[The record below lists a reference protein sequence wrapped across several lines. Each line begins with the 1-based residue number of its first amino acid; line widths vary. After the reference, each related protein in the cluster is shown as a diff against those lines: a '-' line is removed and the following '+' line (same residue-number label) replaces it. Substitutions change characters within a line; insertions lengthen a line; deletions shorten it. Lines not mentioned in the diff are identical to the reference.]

1 MSDDD
6 AKQKFVDNYLETFV
20 FPGLYDQTGGRAAAE
35 FFRTSAFGD
44 HRIRFIETWDR
55 IKGYVPI
62 KDQRI
67 AEVGHLSYHFHIR
80 MTCGCRGMR

>member
-35 FFRTSAFGD
+35 SSAHPLSAITASD
-44 HRIRFIETWDR
+44 LLRPRDR